1 MIERREES
9 TALPQNRRAEHHAGD
24 AESDD
29 RGRVPAQSSS
39 IEHDPRERRPDDG
52 ERYEQAH
59 RGEQVGGDDRL
70 RAHGEGT
77 VVHGVTM
84 IAPAPDGALGG

>member
-1 MIERREES
+1 MIERREPS
-9 TALPQNRRAEHHAGD
+9 TALPQCRDAEHHAGD
-24 AESDD
+24 ADSDD
-29 RGRVPAQSSS
+29 SGRVRAQSPS

-52 ERYEQAH
+52 ERDEQAQ

-77 VVHGVTM
+77 IVHEEL
-84 IAPAPDGALGG
+84 P